1 MFNLIARL
9 MLTATALAPV
19 ALTYAWAAWSDNKN
33 LSLILIISSVLLLI
47 MCVALL
53 NSAKNNLEKLP
64 LKINYAEAADREH
77 TAFLLLYISPLLT
90 EKFSGLQWS
99 MWIPILIIFGFIS
112 ATSYNYHFSPLLGIL
127 GWHFYKVT
135 SSDGVTYVL
144 LTKRQLR
151 TTVRDLEVRQLTE
164 YVLIEFN

>member
-19 ALTYAWAAWSDNKN
+19 ALTYAWAAWTDNKN
-33 LSLILIISSVLLLI
+33 LSIILIIIAVLMLL
-47 MCVALL
+47 MCIILL
-53 NSAKNNLEKLP
+53 KFARNSLEKLP
-64 LKINYAEAADREH
+64 LKIESAEAADREH
-77 TAFLLLYISPLLT
+77 TAFLLLYISPLFT
-90 EKFSGLQWS
+90 EKFGSLQWS
-99 MWIPILIIFGFIS
+99 MWIPIIIIFGFIS

-127 GWHFYKVT
+127 GWHFYRVT

-151 TTVRDLEVRQLTE
+151 TTVRELEVRQLTE
-164 YVLIEFN
+164 YVLIEFD